1 MYIEDELWN
10 WIESRCEKA
19 HFGVTQESVEQ
30 IIEDCGVWYSFE
42 GIKYETEDF
51 DMTLE
56 ECYKDHWYIVED
68 DKVRFTNPDSFADD
82 LDEYLGIAY
91 EY

>member
-1 MYIEDELWN
+1 MYIEEELWN

-19 HFGVTQESVEQ
+19 HFGITQESIEQ

-56 ECYKDHWYIVED
+56 ECCREYWYIID
-68 DKVRFTNPDSFADD
+68 NDKLHFTNPDSFADD
-82 LDEYLGIAY
+82 LDEYLGL
-91 EY
+91 

>member
-1 MYIEDELWN
+1 MYIEDELWD
-10 WIESRCEKA
+10 WIDRRCA
-19 HFGVTQESVEQ
+19 RANFRVTQESVEQ

-56 ECYKDHWYIVED
+56 ECCREYWYIID
-68 DKVRFTNPDSFADD
+68 NDKLHFTNPDSFADD
-82 LDEYLGIAY
+82 LDEYLGL
-91 EY
+91 

>member
-1 MYIEDELWN
+1 MVINMYIEDELWD
-10 WIESRCEKA
+10 WIDRRCA
-19 HFGVTQESVEQ
+19 RANFRVTQESVEQ

-56 ECYKDHWYIVED
+56 ECCREYWYIID
-68 DKVRFTNPDSFADD
+68 NDKLHFTNPDSFADD
-82 LDEYLGIAY
+82 LDEYLGL
-91 EY
+91 